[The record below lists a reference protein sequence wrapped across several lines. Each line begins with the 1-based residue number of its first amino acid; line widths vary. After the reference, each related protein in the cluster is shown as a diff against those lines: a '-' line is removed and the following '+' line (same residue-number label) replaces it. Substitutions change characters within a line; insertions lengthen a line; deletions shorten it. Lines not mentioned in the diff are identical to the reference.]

1 MVGNQGKNVNYLLG
15 LFSSPN
21 TPDVTFF
28 DNLNLN
34 IEKAYD
40 LSKNIIILGDLNE
53 DLFNDSFQNFRDQI
67 LLNSLRNTINV
78 ATRQFALLDPIIIV
92 GDMQFLDVETISTP
106 PNISDHKATYIKS
119 FITFVS
125 QRPKD

>member
-1 MVGNQGKNVNYLLG
+1 MGGNQGKNVNYFLG
-15 LFSSPN
+15 LFSSAN
-21 TPDVTFF
+21 TDDVTVF

-40 LSKNIIILGDLNE
+40 LSKNKIILGDLNK
-53 DLFNDSFQNFRDQI
+53 DLFNDNFQNFRDLI

-78 ATRQFALLDPIIIV
+78 ITRQLALLDPIIIV